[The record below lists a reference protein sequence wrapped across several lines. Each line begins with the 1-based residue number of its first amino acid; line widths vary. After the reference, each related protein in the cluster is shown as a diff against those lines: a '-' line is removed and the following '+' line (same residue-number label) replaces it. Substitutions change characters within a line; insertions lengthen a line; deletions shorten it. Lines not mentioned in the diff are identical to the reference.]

1 VSRYSAEACL
11 RRASNILQDWDGG
24 RIIREHQE
32 NAEGASDPNEARI
45 AKGFALI
52 ARRRRLDDVWR
63 AKQYKRLANGEDI
76 DE

>member
-1 VSRYSAEACL
+1 MSRYTAEHCL
-11 RRASNILQDWDGG
+11 RRAENILSDWDGG

-32 NAEGASDPNEARI
+32 NAENATDPDEARI
-45 AKGFALI
+45 AKGFAII

-63 AKQYKRLANGEDI
+63 AKAYQRLANGKDL

>member
-1 VSRYSAEACL
+1 MSRYTAEHCL
-11 RRASNILQDWDGG
+11 RRAENILSDWDGG

-32 NAEGASDPNEARI
+32 AAVRTSDPDEARI

-52 ARRRRLDDVWR
+52 ARRRRLDEVWR
-63 AKQYKRLANGEDI
+63 AKQYRRLANGEDI